1 MRRAVPAGILR
12 KISGGNYE
20 GAVEVNL
27 GGDAAVQKLVELCNP
42 ALSFPT
48 EAHFIDFWGE
58 VRETLTV
65 FKGTHN

>member
-1 MRRAVPAGILR
+1 M
-12 KISGGNYE
+12 
-20 GAVEVNL
+20 EVNL
-27 GGDAAVQKLVELCNP
+27 GGDAVVQKLLALCNP

-65 FKGTHN
+65 LKGTHN